1 MTPPGPKPPNREG
14 GPRQPGAARPVA
26 AKAATPSA
34 PGAAAKAA
42 APAKSA
48 SAKPTPARAAGKADP
63 RADAKAAA
71 PARTAASKA
80 PVPAR
85 AAGSKA
91 APARAATASKAATS
105 RPGAPRPAAAVAAP
119 RRTAPRR
126 TLPTPPRALSFVS
139 PVIWDRLREYAVLT
153 RQDRPVGWLLLLWPT
168 YWGLWLAAEGFPP
181 WGTLAIFTIGVLV
194 MRSAGCAINDWA
206 DRWLDPQVQRTRER
220 PLAAGRVSPRE
231 ALAVFGVLLA
241 IALCLVL
248 LTNAKT
254 IALAGVAALLAV
266 VYPFLKRHTYVPQV
280 WLGAAFGMSIPM
292 AWSAVTGA
300 WPAPVA
306 WLAFAAN
313 ILWATAYDTYYA
325 MVDRDDD
332 LRAGA
337 KSTAILFGDLDL
349 VAVGIIQGSFLL
361 AMALLGGRAEL
372 GTAYYAGLALAV
384 AVSAWQLWR
393 ARKRDR
399 EGCFAAFRA
408 SHLAGLALFAGI
420 AADYALR

>member
-1 MTPPGPKPPNREG
+1 MHPPGPKPPGSKDGKPAPPIAR
-14 GPRQPGAARPVA
+14 PAPAQPTATAKPAGAAQPA
-26 AKAATPSA
+26 AQKPASAKKPAPKA
-34 PGAAAKAA
+34 AAAKS
-42 APAKSA
+42 PATRTS
-48 SAKPTPARAAGKADP
+48 
-63 RADAKAAA
+63 A
-71 PARTAASKA
+71 PARSTD
-80 PVPAR
+80 AR
-85 AAGSKA
+85 APR
-91 APARAATASKAATS
+91 APAHRSL
-105 RPGAPRPAAAVAAP
+105 PA
-119 RRTAPRR
+119 
-126 TLPTPPRALSFVS
+126 PPRLLSFLS
-139 PVIWDRLREYAVLT
+139 PLAWDRLREYAVLT

-168 YWGLWLAAEGFPP
+168 YWGLWLAAKGFPP
-181 WGTLAIFTIGVLV
+181 WGSLVIFTLGVLV

-206 DRWLDPQVQRTRER
+206 DRWLDPQVARTRER
-220 PLAAGRVSPRE
+220 PVAAGRVSPRE
-231 ALAVFGVLLA
+231 ALAVFGVL
-241 IALCLVL
+241 IAVALGLVL

-292 AWSAVTGA
+292 AWSAVTDA
-300 WPAPVA
+300 WPAPLA

-349 VAVGIIQGSFLL
+349 VAVCIIQGSFLL

-372 GTAYYAGLALAV
+372 GTAYHAGLALAL
-384 AVSAWQLWR
+384 AISAWQLWR
-393 ARKRDR
+393 ARRRDR

-408 SHLAGLALFAGI
+408 SHLVGLALFAGI